1 MSDRRALPKVQFSRA
16 VGMSGSLTE
25 IWTIRREDKI
35 ERLEFIM
42 ISTGNLR
49 LVVNIRKYRTNAISA
64 HASERL
70 L

>member
-1 MSDRRALPKVQFSRA
+1 
-16 VGMSGSLTE
+16 MSGSLTE